1 MKDTIISLFELAQ
14 MFETFVDDSFGGEY
28 FWVTAEISS
37 LNIRRGHCYL
47 NLIDKDPGSAFP
59 KAEMKGIIWQ
69 NNFERINSRFSSI
82 TGFGLKQD
90 ISILCLAAV
99 NFSPRY
105 GLSLNIYDVKGEF
118 TLGELALDKKQTL
131 EQLVKNGLYDKNKQ
145 LPHPPV
151 PQRIAALSATDSK
164 GFEDFLN
171 VLKDNTFGYRF
182 FVRLFPV
189 MLQGN
194 RAADSIA
201 TQLKN
206 IATGSEHY
214 DLIIL
219 VRGGGGSI
227 DLHCFNSYT
236 LAEAIALSPLPVIT
250 GIGHTTDYTV
260 ADEVA
265 AIHKETPTA
274 VAHFIIQSCKAYED
288 RLNDSAEKLSRLVI
302 RLLDT
307 ENMNLEKSAGIIRFK
322 PQSML
327 NNEKLLLNKA
337 GNMLFTKSTG
347 LLTSEL
353 ASTETA
359 LRLMKSGVQRLCKTE
374 NDKLTNQL
382 QLIKA
387 QDPLLLLKK
396 GYSITRFEGKSL
408 KGTSHLKAGDEL
420 ETITAA
426 GSVKSV
432 VKDIP

>member
-1 MKDTIISLFELAQ
+1 VSNKTISLFDLTLMLEGYL
-14 MFETFVDDSFGGEY
+14 EDTFGGEY
-28 FWVTAEISS
+28 YWVTAEISS
-37 LNIRRGHCYL
+37 LNVRRGHCYL

-69 NNFERINSRFSSI
+69 NNFERINSKFSSI
-82 TGFGLKQD
+82 TGFDLKQD
-90 ISILCLAAV
+90 ISILFLAAV

-118 TLGELALDKKQTL
+118 TLGELALDKKQTI

-145 LPHPPV
+145 LPLPPV

-171 VLKDNTFGYRF
+171 VLKDNPEGYRF
-182 FVRLFPV
+182 FVKLFPV

-194 RAADSIA
+194 KASDSIA
-201 TQLKN
+201 AQLKN
-206 IATGSEHY
+206 IAAESEHY

-236 LAEAIALSPLPVIT
+236 LAEAIAMSNLPVVT
-250 GIGHTTDYTV
+250 GIGHTTDFTV

-265 AIHKETPTA
+265 TVHKETPTA
-274 VAHFIIQSCKAYED
+274 VAHFIIQSCKAFED

-307 ENMNLEKSAGIIRFK
+307 EGMNLEKSAGIIRFK
-322 PQSML
+322 PQSIL
-327 NNEKLLLNKA
+327 NNEKLLLNSA
-337 GNMLFTKSTG
+337 GKMLITKSTG

-359 LRLMKSGVQRLCKTE
+359 LRLLKSGVQRLCKTE
-374 NDKLTNQL
+374 NDKLTHTL

-396 GYSITRFEGKSL
+396 GYTITRFAGKSL
-408 KGTSHLKAGDEL
+408 KETAHLKAGDEL

-426 GSVKSV
+426 GKVNSIVK
-432 VKDIP
+432 K